1 MIVFLKRVFQILSI
15 YFSYNLCVNYYN
27 NLTEIIIIF
36 CQNWYLLDFQTEI
49 IANFYMFCTGCEHPG
64 STSTK

>member
-15 YFSYNLCVNYYN
+15 YFSYILCVSYYN
-27 NLTEIIIIF
+27 NLTEI

-49 IANFYMFCTGCEHPG
+49 IANFYMFYTGCEHPG